1 MSMERKI
8 LFVFPKWPRLTLWGH
23 FKYKFPPLGLL
34 TVAGVTPPDFDIE
47 FTDENVSELDFNSDA
62 EIVAVS
68 VMTPL
73 AHRAY
78 EIANQ
83 FRALGKKV
91 VLGGIHVSIHPD
103 EAAKHADSVVVG
115 EAEDIWPQVL
125 ADYGSGKLKPRY
137 GNQTLINMDR
147 EYPIPRR
154 DLLKKGC
161 YVTRST
167 IQMMRGC
174 PFDCEFCSVTAF
186 SGRDFRA
193 RAIEPFV
200 EEFRSLPDRF
210 VFVVDDNILSNRK
223 VAEKLFDRMQGC
235 GKWWGS
241 QVTISIADND
251 ALLKKMAKAGCKSL
265 FIGFESLDQQNLIQ
279 IGKKFVRA
287 HKNEDRIKRIQDH
300 GIGIHG
306 SFIVGLDGD
315 DDSVF
320 DQQYEFIIRTRL
332 EAFLISVLT
341 PFPGTHLARR
351 LETEGRILSKDWSK
365 YDMSTVVFQP
375 KNFTPEALQAR
386 YYELNSALYSLHSI
400 ARRTLKP
407 HKNMLLFL
415 HQNFGFRNAWRSLEK
430 AQPGGFKLG
439 FDHPKN
445 ITQGAHKI

>member
-1 MSMERKI
+1 MSKNGKI
-8 LFVFPKWPRLTLWGH
+8 LFIFPKWPTLTLWGQ

-34 TVAGVTPPDFDIE
+34 TIAGLTPPEFDVV
-47 FTDENVSELDFNSDA
+47 FTDENVSEIAFDTDA
-62 EIVAVS
+62 DMIAIS

-78 EIANQ
+78 EIADR
-83 FRALGKKV
+83 FRVQGKTV
-91 VLGGIHVSIHPD
+91 VMGGIHVSVHPE
-103 EAAKHADSVVVG
+103 EAAKHSDCVVTG
-115 EAEDIWPQVL
+115 EAEDIWPLVL
-125 ADYGSGKLKPRY
+125 ADYRNGKLKPRY
-137 GNQTLINMDR
+137 GDQTLINMDR
-147 EYPIPRR
+147 EFPIPRR

-193 RAIEPFV
+193 RPIDPFV
-200 EEFRSLPDRF
+200 EEFRNLPDRF

-223 VAEKLFDRMQGC
+223 VAEKLFDRMQGS

-241 QVTISIADND
+241 QVTISVADND
-251 ALLKKMAKAGCKSL
+251 ALLKKMARAGCKSL
-265 FIGFESLDQQNLIQ
+265 FIGFESLDQQNLIRM
-279 IGKKFVRA
+279 GKKFVRA
-287 HKNEDRIKRIQDH
+287 HKNKDRIKRIQDH

-320 DQQYEFIIRTRL
+320 DQQYEFIIHTRL

-351 LETEGRILSKDWSK
+351 MEAEGRILSKDWSK
-365 YDMSTVVFQP
+365 YDMSTVVYQP
-375 KNFTPEALQAR
+375 KNFTPEMLQVR
-386 YYELNSALYSLHSI
+386 YNELNHALYSVGSI

-407 HKNMLLFL
+407 HKNMLLFV
-415 HQNFGFRNAWRSLEK
+415 HQNFGFRNAWHSLK
-430 AQPGGFKLG
+430 RAQLAEGQ
-439 FDHPKN
+439 
-445 ITQGAHKI
+445 T